1 MIKVKVHLFFK
12 KYVGNDGYKEMEGP
26 FEESYDVEKLLE
38 ELGIPK
44 EEVGMVIVNGK
55 WQDWKYKIKDGDS
68 IEIFPQ
74 YLGG

>member
-12 KYVGNDGYKEMEGP
+12 KYVGNDGVVELEGP
-26 FEESYDVEKLLE
+26 FCEDFDVEKLIE
-38 ELGIPK
+38 KLGIPK
-44 EEVGMVIVNGK
+44 EEVGIVIINGK
-55 WQDWKYKIKDGDS
+55 WQDFKSRLSDGDS